1 MPLCKKEIILK
12 NYLKSNIRYDIYIE
26 RQGEVMIE
34 INKKYAITIDPYC
47 FVLNEIA
54 KDKNGKKILKQLTYH
69 ATLRGLINTMAK
81 REIRVKDHDSFESLE
96 KKLSSVERLIK
107 KSQDISIDEIKQEYL
122 DYKESVDEKVSKMQ
136 KGRKSKKVSV

>member
-1 MPLCKKEIILK
+1 
-12 NYLKSNIRYDIYIE
+12 
-26 RQGEVMIE
+26 MIE

-47 FVLNEIA
+47 FILNEIG

-81 REIRVKDHDSFESLE
+81 REIRAKDHDSFESLE

-122 DYKESVDEKVSKMQ
+122 EYKESVDEKVSKMQ
-136 KGRKSKKVSV
+136 KGRKSKK